1 MITPAAA
8 RKLALAFDETIELP
22 HFDRTSF
29 RVRKKIFATML
40 EKENLA
46 VLMLS
51 LIDQSVFCSYDH
63 KMMYPVPNKWGK
75 KGSTIVALKKV
86 RKDLFKNA
94 LTAAYCRVAPKQ
106 LSEKYQPQ

>member
-1 MITPAAA
+1 MITPATV
-8 RKLALAFDETIELP
+8 RLIALYFDETVELP

-40 EKENLA
+40 EQENIA

-51 LIDQSVFCSYDH
+51 PIDQSVFCAYDRE
-63 KMMYPVPNKWGK
+63 MMCPVPNKWGK
-75 KGSTIVALKKV
+75 KGATIVELKKV
-86 RKDLFKNA
+86 RRDLFKGA

-106 LSEKYQPQ
+106 LSKKYQLH